1 MKMSLMMMMTVMMMM
16 TTTTTTMMMMMMV
29 MMMMIII
36 IIIII
41 CPQIPGF
48 CSSKTERTEINQK
61 ASKEFCTVLSNVL
74 KTELIDEALTRHV
87 LVFLSLFRLE

>member
-16 TTTTTTMMMMMMV
+16 TTTTTT